1 MARYSFLIQYQGRNY
16 AGSQIQFNEDGT
28 ERPIPTVQGELEK
41 AICTLKRVERTQ
53 NNPRPFKTVF
63 SGRTDAGVNSVGQ
76 TVHVDFDEPIVASRF
91 IRSIN
96 GLLPKDIS
104 ISDVCEVPLTFHS
117 QKSAKA
123 RQYRYVF
130 LNRSQRK
137 AFDSDLLRVR
147 YDLNIE
153 RMNKALSYLK
163 GYHDFSSFKNRG
175 STNPYTDCVVYEAIC
190 WRNEDMVVVD
200 ITANRFLYNMVRI
213 IVGTL
218 LDIERENKEPEFMEY
233 VLKSKDRTK
242 AGQTVGS
249 SGLTLIKVEY

>member
-1 MARYSFLIQYQGRNY
+1 MFSSQLQY
-16 AGSQIQFNEDGT
+16 IT
-28 ERPIPTVQGELEK
+28 
-41 AICTLKRVERTQ
+41 RVEKTH
-53 NNPRPFKTVF
+53 NNPRPIKTVF

-76 TVHVDFDEPIVASRF
+76 TVHVDLDEPIVASRF
-91 IRSIN
+91 VRSIN

-104 ISDVCEVPLTFHS
+104 ISDVCEVDENFHS
-117 QKSAKA
+117 QKSAKK

-175 STNPYTDCVVYEAIC
+175 STNPYTDGEVYEGIC

>member
-1 MARYSFLIQYQGRNY
+1 MQRYLIVLEYIGTEY
-16 AGSQIQFNEDGT
+16 MGSQKQPNKMPNTSKTVVTIQDE
-28 ERPIPTVQGELEK
+28 VEK
-41 AICTLKRVERTQ
+41 AISTLT
-53 NNPRPFKTVF
+53 KTKTKTIF

-175 STNPYTDCVVYEAIC
+175 STNPYTDCEVYEAIC